1 MWLTFSVVF
10 AAAPGRHFTSDYWLT
25 VDGRD
30 VDVICVPMPENH
42 IRNKLERQPYSYAS
56 FTATGSVEVCV
67 KSRFIDL
74 SKTEILPRSKGI
86 VTVDQSVRRLRRPL
100 AGRLKNPFHTTGFC
114 FVILLIAM
122 SLTMTMT
129 EFQDTQR
136 VRRMCVGNSDPIFV
150 SGDDGEA
157 QMVVLDAG
165 IFRELYA
172 KHQIYKKLE
181 ESERDFAEGRHQDAY
196 EMLTDVFSPAHV

>member
-1 MWLTFSVVF
+1 
-10 AAAPGRHFTSDYWLT
+10 
-25 VDGRD
+25 
-30 VDVICVPMPENH
+30 
-42 IRNKLERQPYSYAS
+42 
-56 FTATGSVEVCV
+56 
-67 KSRFIDL
+67 
-74 SKTEILPRSKGI
+74 
-86 VTVDQSVRRLRRPL
+86 
-100 AGRLKNPFHTTGFC
+100 
-114 FVILLIAM
+114 M

-172 KHQIYKKLE
+172 KHQIYKKIE
-181 ESERDFAEGRHQDAY
+181 ESERDFAEGRHQNAY